1 MAADAVSDQNKTL
14 PTSVESTV
22 LMEFELWYLVAV
34 PLLFAAGWYL
44 RGYDA
49 KQRRKETE
57 NLPDNYFRGLSLLLS
72 NEPDKAIDAFIE
84 VVKIDPET
92 IELHHALGNL
102 FCKRGE
108 FDRAIRI
115 HTHLINRAD
124 LPDEDRLR
132 ALSELANDYLKA
144 GIYDKA
150 IECFERLS
158 KNGAYRL
165 DARRSLLRIRCTE
178 HDWNGAIEVARRLE
192 KEAAEDHGTDISHF
206 HCELAAAAARA
217 KNAAEAEREVNL
229 ALLEQPNSPR
239 ALMLAGDFALAAGD
253 ARRAVESW
261 EALRKHSPDHFPL
274 VVRRLV
280 KGYEALGDEEGA
292 ERTIRAAMAECP
304 TSEVVEEAMKRA
316 FRKGGEKEAGAIVG
330 QAMKSHPTLGNLS
343 VAMELR
349 QLVAP
354 DDPQLQGIAG
364 MLKKESD
371 RQGRYQC
378 RKCGFL
384 SHSYLWQCPGCGGWD
399 TYPTLRVQDMSV
411 RKKG

>member
-1 MAADAVSDQNKTL
+1 
-14 PTSVESTV
+14 
-22 LMEFELWYLVAV
+22 MEFELWYLIAV

-49 KQRRKETE
+49 RQRNEE
-57 NLPDNYFRGLSLLLS
+57 NKDLPDNYFRGLSLLLS

-124 LPDEDRLR
+124 LPDQDRLR

-150 IECFERLS
+150 IDCLERLS
-158 KNGAYRL
+158 KNDEYRL
-165 DARRSLLRIRCTE
+165 DALRSLLRIRCTE
-178 HDWNGAIEVARRLE
+178 HDWEAAIESARRLE
-192 KEAAEDHGTDISHF
+192 KEASEDHSADIAHF
-206 HCELAAAAARA
+206 HCELAELAVKQ
-217 KNAAEAEREVNL
+217 KNPEAAEREVSL
-229 ALLEQPNSPR
+229 ALLEKPYSPR
-239 ALMLAGDFALAAGD
+239 ALMLAGDFAFQKNQVKE
-253 ARRAVESW
+253 AVEDW
-261 EALRKHSPDHFPL
+261 EKLRQHSEDHFPL
-274 VVRRLV
+274 VFSRLV
-280 KGYEALGDEEGA
+280 KGYDALGDAAGA
-292 ERTIRAAMAECP
+292 QAVIDYALNRFP
-304 TSEVVEEAMKRA
+304 TSEVVEQAMKRA
-316 FRKGGEKEAGAIVG
+316 FKDKGQ
-330 QAMKSHPTLGNLS
+330 QAAAEIMSKGLSGHPTLGTLS
-343 VAMELR
+343 VAMEFR
-349 QLVAP
+349 KMIAP
-354 DDPQLQGIAG
+354 DDEQLQGLSE

-378 RKCGFL
+378 RHCGFL

-399 TYPTLRVQDMSV
+399 TYPTLRVQDQSL
-411 RKKG
+411 RRDK